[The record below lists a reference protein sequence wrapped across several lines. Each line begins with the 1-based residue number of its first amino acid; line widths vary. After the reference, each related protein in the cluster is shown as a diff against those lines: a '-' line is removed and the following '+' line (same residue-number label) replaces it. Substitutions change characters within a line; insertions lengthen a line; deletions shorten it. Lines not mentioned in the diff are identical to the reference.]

1 MSRYA
6 NRTLAPLS
14 ANRAQTPQPASR
26 YEDEGGYGYRNRAYG
41 PGTDD
46 DDDTTAVATDL
57 SGLRPPERR
66 GVSFGPNEVE
76 EFHGSEAPDAVAPA
90 PSTRHLGE
98 RLPAGIGRPR
108 SVSIDGRR
116 RDDPVLPPPPP
127 RQRYVVTDQRIRDGT
142 PEAVE
147 TPSAAALGQPAF
159 RRSIVSPRPADEDYR
174 QYSTRTPQS
183 LSRSSANR
191 VDPMRDDHNRDE
203 PMDDGDDGYTDI
215 DNDTAVGTG
224 VASELDMDS
233 SSAVHQLPAS
243 TRSPVPSQQRGAA
256 SSSFLAVQ
264 RPPSRGVQVRKSLLP
279 APPPPQLPSYT
290 TTTECPRYLDYPRS
304 ISQSGYDSS
313 DFDYPEVEL
322 PAGMLLRQQQQQLGH
337 NQYAYRGQPQGA
349 NRAGI
354 ARPTSSSSARMQ
366 LDDPVTPITPVEPYS
381 RPPMVRPEPEDSPLE
396 KELIELLKQ
405 LKFSMALKDFH
416 DAMKIGVQKTLVA
429 EDGMGHAFCKVHCKR
444 LPRHED
450 IAREPH
456 LRNHWIP
463 LTGSRWE
470 FRTASHSVT
479 VVFKT
484 AALAAYEAQFL
495 SARR

>member
-1 MSRYA
+1 M
-6 NRTLAPLS
+6 
-14 ANRAQTPQPASR
+14 
-26 YEDEGGYGYRNRAYG
+26 
-41 PGTDD
+41 
-46 DDDTTAVATDL
+46 ATDL

-174 QYSTRTPQS
+174 LYSTRTPQS
-183 LSRSSANR
+183 ISRSSASR
-191 VDPMRDDHNRDE
+191 ADPIRDEYNRDE
-203 PMDDGDDGYTDI
+203 PMDDGDDGYTDM

-224 VASELDMDS
+224 VASELDMDGT
-233 SSAVHQLPAS
+233 SAVHQLPAS

-279 APPPPQLPSYT
+279 APPPPQVPAYT
-290 TTTECPRYLDYPRS
+290 TTTTERPRYLDYPRS
-304 ISQSGYDSS
+304 VSQSGYDSS

-337 NQYAYRGQPQGA
+337 NQYVYRGQPQGA

-381 RPPMVRPEPEDSPLE
+381 RPPMARPEPEDSPLE
-396 KELIELLKQ
+396 KELIELLKV
-405 LKFSMALKDFH
+405 
-416 DAMKIGVQKTLVA
+416 GVK
-429 EDGMGHAFCKVHCKR
+429 
-444 LPRHED
+444 
-450 IAREPH
+450 
-456 LRNHWIP
+456 
-463 LTGSRWE
+463 
-470 FRTASHSVT
+470 
-479 VVFKT
+479 
-484 AALAAYEAQFL
+484 
-495 SARR
+495 